1 METFSITVNI
11 EEKPA
16 KKKELVGVDVFI
28 DWREDGRNPDVI
40 GDRLLN
46 EASTANLKLKLISNR
61 GVLVY
66 PGGMAETFKTDH
78 WRCRFANP
86 EGKILNNSDVLELLK
101 SVQDNGFDFIKT
113 EHLYHFDG
121 ERGYSLSQG
130 E

>member
-1 METFSITVNI
+1 MLM
-11 EEKPA
+11 K
-16 KKKELVGVDVFI
+16 
-28 DWREDGRNPDVI
+28 I

-46 EASTANLKLKLISNR
+46 VASTENLKLKLISNR

-66 PGGMAETFKTDH
+66 PGGIPETFKTDH
-78 WRCRFANP
+78 WRCRFVNP
-86 EGKILNNSDVLELLK
+86 EGKILNNSDVLELLQ
-101 SVQDNGFDFIKT
+101 SIQDEGFDFIKT